1 MPKCEKNNNKS
12 NQIWI
17 SKEANRKPTRSR
29 PISSTSHS
37 LCLNKTFDTPAAAA
51 TPSSSHRTAPRKRM
65 QKRKWG
71 KKYHTD
77 QTLKCVKICLSV
89 ANWRNK
95 EQRKNNRSINWTT
108 AYDDVDCFAEDA
120 PAITQYINRNF
131 DRNYFPWQF
140 FFPLLVVF
148 LACFGSPY
156 ELMWSTSQ
164 LNTLL

>member
-37 LCLNKTFDTPAAAA
+37 LYLNKTFDTPAAA

-140 FFPLLVVF
+140 FFSLLVVF
-148 LACFGSPY
+148 FGV
-156 ELMWSTSQ
+156 LWFTIRIDVV
-164 LNTLL
+164 NFTT